1 MSGLDLIAFLDNWQV
16 AKSVVGTNTFRETS
30 HSFTL
35 VLRDF
40 YSDILFKNA
49 DNTVEL
55 ISCRNVKDLDDAI
68 ARDCKCSGPRQG
80 LPGR

>member
-1 MSGLDLIAFLDNWQV
+1 M
-16 AKSVVGTNTFRETS
+16 AKSAVGTNTFRETS

-49 DNTVEL
+49 DDIVEL
-55 ISCRNVKDLDDAI
+55 FTTRGVWISCRNVKGLNGI
-68 ARDCKCSGPRQG
+68 ASGSGPVRAF
-80 LPGR
+80 